1 MTRGPRIDL
10 SVVAP
15 AHNEQDNVGPLVGEL
30 AAALEPLGL
39 DYEMIVVDDGSTDQT
54 PVRLRDLLATHDRL
68 VVVRLSDTPPGR
80 GLGQS
85 AAFGAGVQAARGEL
99 IAMLDADGQ
108 NDPADLPALLA
119 LMQSS
124 GADLVQGDRSGRR
137 RDTLGRRLGSLLG
150 RLFRRG
156 LLGDTVRDTGC
167 SLRVMRAEVARSI
180 PFDLA
185 GMHRFLPITARQTG
199 FTVVEKPVN
208 HRPRRSG
215 SAKYGVWNRALPA
228 LVDCLGVRWM
238 GRRRRSLRY
247 EIIERPGR
255 SAAAP
260 PPLATAE
267 HEARA

>member
-10 SVVAP
+10 SVIAP

-30 AAALEPLGL
+30 AAALDPLGL

-54 PVRLRDLLATHDRL
+54 PLRLRELLETHERL
-68 VVVRLSDTPPGR
+68 VVIRLADTSPGR

-85 AAFGAGVQAARGEL
+85 AAFGAAVEAARGRL
-99 IAMLDADGQ
+99 IAMIDADGQ
-108 NDPADLPALLA
+108 NDPANLPALLA
-119 LMQSS
+119 LLERS
-124 GADLVQGDRSGRR
+124 GADLAQGDRSGRR
-137 RDTLGRRLGSLLG
+137 RDTLGRRVSSVVG

-180 PFDLA
+180 PFELR

-199 FTVVEKPVN
+199 FTVVEMPVN

-247 EIIERPGR
+247 EIIERPGPP
-255 SAAAP
+255 SAAS
-260 PPLATAE
+260 PPLAAAE